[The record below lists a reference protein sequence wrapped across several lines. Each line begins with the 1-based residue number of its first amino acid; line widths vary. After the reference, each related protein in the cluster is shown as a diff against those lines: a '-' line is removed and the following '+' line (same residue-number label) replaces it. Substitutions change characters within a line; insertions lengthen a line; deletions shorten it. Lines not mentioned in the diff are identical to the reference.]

1 MKPDVSNMTLEII
14 EAIKNKETV
23 VFEYGKQELRN
34 IKPEGFFGDYDGFQ
48 GTDIQLNQFRRF
60 KFSEVTDWIGVKPT
74 VMKEFTIT
82 VPCTIHYKVV
92 EAQCP
97 KASKNLGD
105 YINKVRI
112 IRDYKFKISYD
123 VINNSISNVEFSRS
137 LPSNLQRAMIKYL
150 NSFTIY
156 GDTTGCNV
164 SIKILEN

>member
-1 MKPDVSNMTLEII
+1 MMLMKPDVSNMTLEII

-34 IKPEGFFGDYDGFQ
+34 IKPEGFFGDFDGFQ

-92 EAQCP
+92 ANNKKEAIHIFLANP
-97 KASKNLGD
+97 LDIKGIVDIEETTNEEFEI
-105 YINKVRI
+105 INE
-112 IRDYKFKISYD
+112 
-123 VINNSISNVEFSRS
+123 VELSG
-137 LPSNLQRAMIKYL
+137 L
-150 NSFTIY
+150 
-156 GDTTGCNV
+156 
-164 SIKILEN
+164 

>member
-1 MKPDVSNMTLEII
+1 MKPDVSNMTLEVI
-14 EAIKNKETV
+14 EAIKNEETV

-92 EAQCP
+92 ANNKKEAIHIFLANP
-97 KASKNLGD
+97 LDIKGIVDIEETANEEFEI
-105 YINKVRI
+105 INE
-112 IRDYKFKISYD
+112 
-123 VINNSISNVEFSRS
+123 VE
-137 LPSNLQRAMIKYL
+137 L
-150 NSFTIY
+150 
-156 GDTTGCNV
+156 D
-164 SIKILEN
+164 